1 MWGRKALSV
10 KWHWT
15 HSLLYLH
22 SPALCLTHPHWAL
35 RFCWVN
41 EKEKLHL
48 FKQVTFICKL
58 KKIIYL
64 VNHTYSF
71 ILHVFNYIS
80 LTFIYLITVFNQNAV
95 NHLFNVWVFRCPC
108 LWFTAQESPCF
119 PQVHHLLIHSV
130 SGDISSN
137 NLFLPLHSSCLSFF
151 FFLFLFCWISYW
163 WNQIKMNWQA
173 LLCNVN
179 LKNLLLQE
187 KPLWCF
193 CHLILTVCRYWD
205 FLPPLNCNFSPKW

>member
-1 MWGRKALSV
+1 M
-10 KWHWT
+10 
-15 HSLLYLH
+15 LLTIYSMYGSTGVPVFGLQ
-22 SPALCLTHPHWAL
+22 PRNPCVFPK
-35 RFCWVN
+35 C
-41 EKEKLHL
+41 
-48 FKQVTFICKL
+48 
-58 KKIIYL
+58 IIYW
-64 VNHTYSF
+64 F
-71 ILHVFNYIS
+71 IQFLFIS
-80 LTFIYLITVFNQNAV
+80 K
-95 NHLFNVWVFRCPC
+95 
-108 LWFTAQESPCF
+108 
-119 PQVHHLLIHSV
+119 
-130 SGDISSN
+130 GDISSN

-205 FLPPLNCNFSPKW
+205 FLSPLNCNFSPKWYVEYNFWLSFPAQVTSQLC